1 MSFDLQAF
9 ITAPSQELLDLA
21 KKSDLLD
28 IAAHYE
34 LTTVNK
40 SMLKQEI
47 KNILVQFLVDKEI
60 LDSSALS
67 LVLVTQTGLHM
78 RELEIQKQIE
88 LEKLRLEQERQMQKE
103 RMEMEEREKEKE
115 RQMQKERMEMEEREK
130 EKERQMQ
137 IEREKLKFDTE
148 LRMKELEMQNMT
160 VKRQLLDSGVHFD
173 ITKHIRL
180 VPPFQEK
187 EVDKYFLHFEKV
199 AENLKW
205 PKEHWTLLLQSVI
218 IGKSREI
225 FTQLTVQQSSSY
237 DTVKELIL
245 KAYELVPEAYRQKF
259 RNCKK
264 ENEQTHVEFAR
275 TKEQLFDRWCS
286 SKKIGSDHEKLRQ
299 LMLVEEFKRCI
310 NSDIKSF
317 LDEKQVETLEAAA
330 RLAYDYA
337 LTHKVSFINKSNPS
351 RRPFFPHSGSKHS
364 PSNPPG
370 SHSQTITPKP
380 KPSGENK
387 DQNPLSQPICN
398 YCKRT
403 GHIISECLHLKRKKE
418 KQEGLKPTGLTS
430 LRSKPQSC
438 VKEEDPIQTERPE
451 TDSVMEIYEPF
462 LSDGFV
468 SLNNDYAQSTP
479 IKILRDTGASQSL
492 ILADTLPFSE
502 KTSSGTSVLIQGVEC
517 GFVNVPLH
525 NIYLSSD
532 LVTGLVAVGI
542 RPSLPFKGVHL
553 LLGNDLAG
561 DKVVVNPLLTTIPC
575 LDQPP
580 DPIEQEIPDL
590 YPSCAV
596 TRAMAKKAKQNDG
609 EIDLTDTFLGQSF
622 TDEIINSLS
631 PSQSGK
637 QTDLSDKSESSHYS
651 SVLNDQGQGHDLVSR
666 SQLCKEQHNDP
677 EILPLLERA
686 LDEKEIDQ
694 VPVCFYVKNGI
705 LMRKWRPPD
714 VSAEDEWTVN
724 HQIVV
729 PRVYRPEILNL
740 AHETP
745 MSGHLGVN
753 KTYHKILN
761 HFYWPGLKSD
771 VSQFCK
777 SCHTCQM
784 VGKPNQT
791 IPKAH
796 LQPIPAF
803 DEPFSRIIIDCVGP
817 LPKTKSG
824 NEYLLTIMCAS
835 TRFPEAIPLRNIKT
849 KNNVKALVKFFTFV
863 GLPKS
868 VQSDQGSNFM
878 SGIFQ
883 QVMHELGITQFKS
896 SPYHPESQGALER
909 FHQTLKNMIRSYC
922 FDTEKDWDEGIHLL
936 LLAVRESVQESL
948 GFSPFELVF
957 GHTVRGPLKLL
968 KEKFLSNDDSSLN
981 LLQYVSDFKDRLS
994 KACEAARTNLK
1005 SAQRKMK
1012 RWYDENAKE
1021 RKFMPGDR
1029 VLALLPI
1036 PGKPLQARYYGPY
1049 TVDKQISDV
1058 NYIVNTPGRRKQKQL
1073 CHVNMLKQYI
1083 DRDSSS
1089 VTPISVVSSVPQE
1102 QSEMN
1107 SEDMNFI
1114 KSDPASSKL
1123 QNSDILKDLDQKL
1136 SHLDPV
1142 KKKEL
1147 KQLIYQYEHLF
1158 PDIPTRTDKIYH
1170 DVNVEDSQP
1179 VK

>member
-67 LVLVTQTGLHM
+67 LVLVTQTGLHI

-103 RMEMEEREKEKE
+103 RMEMEERV
-115 RQMQKERMEMEEREK
+115 QKERMEMEEREK

-160 VKRQLLDSGVHFD
+160 VKRQPLDSGVHFD

-218 IGKSREI
+218 IGKAREI
-225 FTQLTVQQSSSY
+225 YTQLTVQQSSSY

-330 RLAYDYA
+330 RLADDYA

-370 SHSQTITPKP
+370 SYSQTITPKP
-380 KPSGENK
+380 KPSGENR

-468 SLNNDYAQSTP
+468 SLNSDYAQSTP
-479 IKILRDTGASQSL
+479 IKILRDTGVSQSL

-532 LVTGLVAVGI
+532 LVTGLVAVGV

-631 PSQSGK
+631 PSLSGK

-666 SQLCKEQHNDP
+666 
-677 EILPLLERA
+677 
-686 LDEKEIDQ
+686 
-694 VPVCFYVKNGI
+694 
-705 LMRKWRPPD
+705 
-714 VSAEDEWTVN
+714 
-724 HQIVV
+724 
-729 PRVYRPEILNL
+729 
-740 AHETP
+740 
-745 MSGHLGVN
+745 
-753 KTYHKILN
+753 
-761 HFYWPGLKSD
+761 
-771 VSQFCK
+771 
-777 SCHTCQM
+777 
-784 VGKPNQT
+784 
-791 IPKAH
+791 
-796 LQPIPAF
+796 
-803 DEPFSRIIIDCVGP
+803 
-817 LPKTKSG
+817 
-824 NEYLLTIMCAS
+824 
-835 TRFPEAIPLRNIKT
+835 
-849 KNNVKALVKFFTFV
+849 
-863 GLPKS
+863 
-868 VQSDQGSNFM
+868 
-878 SGIFQ
+878 
-883 QVMHELGITQFKS
+883 
-896 SPYHPESQGALER
+896 
-909 FHQTLKNMIRSYC
+909 
-922 FDTEKDWDEGIHLL
+922 
-936 LLAVRESVQESL
+936 
-948 GFSPFELVF
+948 
-957 GHTVRGPLKLL
+957 
-968 KEKFLSNDDSSLN
+968 
-981 LLQYVSDFKDRLS
+981 
-994 KACEAARTNLK
+994 
-1005 SAQRKMK
+1005 
-1012 RWYDENAKE
+1012 
-1021 RKFMPGDR
+1021 
-1029 VLALLPI
+1029 
-1036 PGKPLQARYYGPY
+1036 
-1049 TVDKQISDV
+1049 
-1058 NYIVNTPGRRKQKQL
+1058 
-1073 CHVNMLKQYI
+1073 
-1083 DRDSSS
+1083 
-1089 VTPISVVSSVPQE
+1089 
-1102 QSEMN
+1102 
-1107 SEDMNFI
+1107 
-1114 KSDPASSKL
+1114 
-1123 QNSDILKDLDQKL
+1123 
-1136 SHLDPV
+1136 
-1142 KKKEL
+1142 
-1147 KQLIYQYEHLF
+1147 
-1158 PDIPTRTDKIYH
+1158 
-1170 DVNVEDSQP
+1170 
-1179 VK
+1179 